1 MPSDVRPRG
10 EATTAH
16 RLGVTS
22 TDTSANAFQQP
33 PHMRRHTACCWSIFF
48 ICIFFYN
55 PLYDA
60 AAHTIAAGT
69 TKDARDRTFW
79 LRSFAFSGK
88 IKQGIARVSNFALLG
103 MDATRGSRELYRT
116 FLKLDDDDYFR
127 VLHVEPARKAG
138 ITTD

>member
-1 MPSDVRPRG
+1 MLL
-10 EATTAH
+10 EYILH
-16 RLGVTS
+16 LY
-22 TDTSANAFQQP
+22 
-33 PHMRRHTACCWSIFF
+33 
-48 ICIFFYN
+48 FFYN
-55 PLYDA
+55 SFYDA

-103 MDATRGSRELYRT
+103 MDATRGPRELYRT

-138 ITTD
+138 KDYRLDEKFETLTSGRLYVVVQAVNLFTLYRAPRLS